1 MILYRLIEKNADY
14 TEVVGIFQDEEIAK
28 KAVLIMPKKEYP
40 CVYIIDMYNILEA
53 PNIIDPLICPL

>member
-14 TEVVGIFQDEEIAK
+14 TEVVGIFQDAEIAK
-28 KAVLIMPKKEYP
+28 RAVQIMPKKEYQ
-40 CVYIIDMYNILEA
+40 CLYVIDMYNILDA